1 MKSLPAFGA
10 RLTQYRERMRI
21 SMTQLANGAGIDY
34 MQVYRYEKGQSAPS
48 LETAIRMAKVLN
60 VSLDELATGTGP
72 PDPLPFKN
80 LELFERMR
88 ELDRIPPERQEL
100 ALRVLETVIAG
111 HELDSFG
118 SKLLRR

>member
-1 MKSLPAFGA
+1 MKLPEFGV
-10 RLTQYRERMRI
+10 RLTQYRERMNL
-21 SMTQLANGAGIDY
+21 SMSQLASRAGVDY

-48 LETAIRMAKVLN
+48 LDTAIRMAKVLR
-60 VSLDELATGTGP
+60 VSLDELATGTEP

-88 ELDRIPPERQEL
+88 ELDQIPPERQEL

-111 HELDSFG
+111 HELESFG